1 MRDKVERNEKQR
13 KDKNRAHAS
22 MLHIVLCTRCMG
34 INMLLMKIIFIA
46 VITLILGITI
56 SKFNSEFK
64 VYITVIFG
72 IVVLFM
78 LFNELRT
85 YLEEILN
92 LFARYD
98 IKTEYFSTI
107 LKIVG
112 IAYICDF
119 ISLLCKDLDY
129 ESVGKKVEIAGKL
142 IILIYS
148 VDVIKI
154 FLDQILLLVNG

>member
-1 MRDKVERNEKQR
+1 
-13 KDKNRAHAS
+13 
-22 MLHIVLCTRCMG
+22 
-34 INMLLMKIIFIA
+34 MLLMKIIFIA

-78 LFNELRT
+78 LFSELKI

-92 LFARYD
+92 LFAKYD

>member
-1 MRDKVERNEKQR
+1 
-13 KDKNRAHAS
+13 
-22 MLHIVLCTRCMG
+22 
-34 INMLLMKIIFIA
+34 MLLAKIIFIA
-46 VITLILGITI
+46 VITIILSITI
-56 SKFNSEFK
+56 TKFNPEFK
-64 VYITVIFG
+64 VYITAIFG
-72 IVVLFM
+72 ILVVYM
-78 LFNELRT
+78 LFKELQT
-85 YLEEILN
+85 YIREIADI
-92 LFARYD
+92 FVRYD

-119 ISLLCKDLDY
+119 ISLLCKDLNY

-148 VDVIKI
+148 IDVIKI